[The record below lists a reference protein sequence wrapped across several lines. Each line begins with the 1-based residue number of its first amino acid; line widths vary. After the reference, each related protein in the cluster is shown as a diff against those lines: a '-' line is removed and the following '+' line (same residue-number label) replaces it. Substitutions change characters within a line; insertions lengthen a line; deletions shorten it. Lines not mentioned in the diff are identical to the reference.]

1 MADQSTGEHARNP
14 QDLERLLVA
23 RQWAGDVDAMV
34 ALYEADAVIDSSD
47 GRLIEGRQAIRKYFA
62 EYNASGRKFLSGVQ
76 RPALI
81 AGDLALT
88 STRLADG
95 TVTGEVARRQ
105 PDGTW
110 LWVLDR
116 FSMAREAE

>member
-1 MADQSTGEHARNP
+1 MAAQSIREFARSP
-14 QDLERLLVA
+14 QDLERLLIA
-23 RQWAGDVDAMV
+23 RQWAGDVDGMV
-34 ALYEADAVIDSSD
+34 ALYEPTAVIDSSD
-47 GRLIEGRQAIRKYFA
+47 GRLVEGLEAILKYFA
-62 EYNASGRKFLSGVQ
+62 EYTASGRKFQSGVQ
-76 RPALI
+76 QPALI

-105 PDGTW
+105 ANGTW

-116 FSMAREAE
+116 FSMAGKGK

>member
-1 MADQSTGEHARNP
+1 MADQSIREHARNP

-23 RQWAGDVDAMV
+23 RQWAGDVDAMA
-34 ALYEADAVIDSSD
+34 ALYEANAVIDTSA
-47 GRLIEGRQAIRKYFA
+47 GTLIEGREAIRKYFV

-76 RPALI
+76 QPALI

-105 PDGTW
+105 SDGTW

-116 FSMAREAE
+116 FSMARETK